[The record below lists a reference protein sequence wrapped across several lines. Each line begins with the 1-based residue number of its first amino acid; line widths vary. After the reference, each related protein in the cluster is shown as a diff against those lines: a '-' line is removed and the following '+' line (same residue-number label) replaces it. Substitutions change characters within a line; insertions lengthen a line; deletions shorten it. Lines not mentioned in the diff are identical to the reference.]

1 MKRFIVTLVVTI
13 FVTGCGST
21 PPATS
26 VAPSTPT
33 TPSAP
38 VVASRSPTVVFLGDS
53 ITYNWGLSWA
63 SPDFSEHPTWNDQ
76 GVTGQNSYQLL
87 FRFQADVV
95 SQHPQI
101 VHILTGTNDVYPG
114 WVLCGGSPIFDT
126 CNNIKSMVAMA
137 QAAGITPILATIPP
151 WGPGALPESADPSP
165 EHYTHTDQLN
175 QWIKV
180 YGKEMGLVVID
191 YHRALET
198 TDGQTYVPDLT
209 VDGVHPSAAGYTL
222 MTPMVED
229 AIAATQIH
237 HPRKWEAGATFVCPL
252 GQAGCGRSVFLER

>member
-1 MKRFIVTLVVTI
+1 MKLFIVTLVVTI

-26 VAPSTPT
+26 VSLS

-38 VVASRSPTVVFLGDS
+38 GAPVAPPRSPKVVFLGDS

-63 SPDFSEHPTWNDQ
+63 SPDFFEHPTWNDQ

-151 WGPGALPESADPSP
+151 WGTGALPESVDPSAV
-165 EHYTHTDQLN
+165 HYTRIEQLN
-175 QWIKV
+175 QWIKE

-191 YHRALET
+191 YHGALESA
-198 TDGQTYVPDLT
+198 DGQTYIPELT

-229 AIAATQIH
+229 AIVATQIRRH
-237 HPRKWEAGATFVCPL
+237 RK
-252 GQAGCGRSVFLER
+252 

>member
-13 FVTGCGST
+13 LVTGCGSA

-26 VAPSTPT
+26 AAPSSPSA
-33 TPSAP
+33 PSAP
-38 VVASRSPTVVFLGDS
+38 VVPSSPPKVVFLGDS

-63 SPDFSEHPTWNDQ
+63 SPDFAEHPTWNDQ
-76 GVTGQNSYQLL
+76 GLTGQNSSQLL

-175 QWIKV
+175 QWIKA

-191 YHRALET
+191 YHRTLESA
-198 TDGQTYVPDLT
+198 DGQTYVPGLT
-209 VDGVHPSAAGYTL
+209 VDGVHPSAAGYAH
-222 MTPMVED
+222 MTPKVED
-229 AIAATQIH
+229 AIAASQIH
-237 HPRKWEAGATFVCPL
+237 HPR
-252 GQAGCGRSVFLER
+252 R